1 MICICEL
8 YNVATWICQAIN
20 RTLLKWLKLWDKV
33 VFNRD
38 KKQTSQKDVKQKQG
52 KAGWNKKYSKN
63 ALENEE
69 WNVSYLYLYLF
80 LHGKQC

>member
-1 MICICEL
+1 M
-8 YNVATWICQAIN
+8 
-20 RTLLKWLKLWDKV
+20 
-33 VFNRD
+33 FNRD

-69 WNVSYLYLYLF
+69 WNVSLSLSLSF
-80 LHGKQC
+80 FAWQAVLIEDF